1 MAIRD
6 INLVPTE
13 ILNRRYLFRHLCVWA
28 GCLIISLSLISG
40 FYLFQI
46 HVVASQK
53 PLTTTLKDVHTQMG
67 VTIEEIKEIQEE
79 IERLSQQETF
89 LKSITGNRPYSI
101 ILLKLANIMNDQ
113 IWLNQLTLDSLD
125 SSKEG
130 EHSPS
135 LRLIGFSL
143 SNKELGDFLSR
154 LSEEPLFEAVILKYA
169 KETKIVRSPKNPGK
183 RIRVIQFQIDCNI
196 SKA

>member
-1 MAIRD
+1 
-6 INLVPTE
+6 
-13 ILNRRYLFRHLCVWA
+13 
-28 GCLIISLSLISG
+28 
-40 FYLFQI
+40 
-46 HVVASQK
+46 
-53 PLTTTLKDVHTQMG
+53 MG
-67 VTIEEIKEIQEE
+67 VTIEEINEIQEE
-79 IERLSQQETF
+79 IERLGQQEAF
-89 LKSITGNRPYSI
+89 LNSITGNRPYSM
-101 ILLKLANIMNDQ
+101 ILLNLANIMNDQ
-113 IWLNQLTLDSLD
+113 IWLNQLTLDRLD

-130 EHSPS
+130 DHSPN